1 MKTKD
6 FNKMGGTE
14 FRVGN
19 QRDAF
24 YAIIQWIYETQNDY
38 AAEMLVNEK
47 DKWNKKFIEYC
58 KEQEIYNYSS
68 ESNTES
74 TKRINRFDMLSSRLL
89 KWGLIKEKNNKYLID
104 KEIIETKD
112 TNVIS
117 KYFLENIYKN
127 YLPFKKMI
135 DFLISF
141 DKEKINTQQLLLAFA
156 VCNEKEDFDEIYHAN
171 NIIDKIAHINIENV
185 KSNDL
190 LNKKY
195 LRNFNFLK
203 PPKNKNIYIKL
214 FEKLKNKE
222 HITNEDLVGFNSS
235 KNKNHLY
242 ELAPSKKFDQ
252 NKLINQLNILNNE
265 WELAIVIEK
274 YRLREVLLKEYADLL
289 CRWLK
294 NLNIIVNI
302 DKNQKD
308 IDINDVKIS
317 LKNNSL
323 FIAPTNIPKDYPFSF
338 EQTKCF
344 LLEIA
349 KKNFKFKNIEENKC
363 LKDIAN
369 YTIAEYFVNLYFA
382 YLLKIKVEEFSI
394 YSNTKINSQLL
405 PMSQATGRHSDFVYS
420 FENKLYSVE
429 TTIHTQKNQ
438 TIDSEATKVI
448 RHLTYA
454 YDDAIQKYKFIDDI
468 KLFFVSYFNDQTPDF
483 SYYFEG
489 IWEKSKIGK
498 IKSPNNNLLLKTFNQ
513 IVLEEKTLLNKKN

>member
-1 MKTKD
+1 M
-6 FNKMGGTE
+6 
-14 FRVGN
+14 
-19 QRDAF
+19 
-24 YAIIQWIYETQNDY
+24 
-38 AAEMLVNEK
+38 
-47 DKWNKKFIEYC
+47 
-58 KEQEIYNYSS
+58 
-68 ESNTES
+68 
-74 TKRINRFDMLSSRLL
+74 
-89 KWGLIKEKNNKYLID
+89 
-104 KEIIETKD
+104 
-112 TNVIS
+112 
-117 KYFLENIYKN
+117 
-127 YLPFKKMI
+127 
-135 DFLISF
+135 
-141 DKEKINTQQLLLAFA
+141 
-156 VCNEKEDFDEIYHAN
+156 
-171 NIIDKIAHINIENV
+171 
-185 KSNDL
+185 
-190 LNKKY
+190 
-195 LRNFNFLK
+195 
-203 PPKNKNIYIKL
+203 
-214 FEKLKNKE
+214 KNKE
-222 HITNEDLVGFNSS
+222 YITNEDLVEFNSS

-274 YRLREVLLKEYADLL
+274 YRLKEVLLKEYADLL

-317 LKNNSL
+317 LKNNNL
-323 FIAPTNIPKDYPFSF
+323 FIAPTNMPKDYPFSF
-338 EQTKCF
+338 KQTKCF

-382 YLLKIKVEEFSI
+382 YLLKIKAEEFSI

-405 PMSQATGRHSDFVYS
+405 PMSQATGRHSDFVYT

-454 YDDAIQKYKFIDDI
+454 YDDAIQKYKPIDDI
-468 KLFFVSYFNDQTPDF
+468 KLFFVSYFNDQIPDF

-489 IWEKSKIGK
+489 TWEKSKIGK
-498 IKSPNNNLLLKTFNQ
+498 IKSPKNNLLLKTFNQ